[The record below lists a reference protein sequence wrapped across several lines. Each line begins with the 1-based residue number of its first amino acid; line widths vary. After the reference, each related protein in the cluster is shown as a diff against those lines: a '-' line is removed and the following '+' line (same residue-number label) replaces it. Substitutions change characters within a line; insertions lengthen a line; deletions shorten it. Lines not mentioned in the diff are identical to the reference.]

1 MQHLLHHGNAH
12 APIGWFPVK
21 QNHVLETTMFLGLF
35 KRRIDWRHGL
45 FTEVLVFIY
54 CLLLGAGC
62 NADYTASKENV
73 IDE

>member
-1 MQHLLHHGNAH
+1 MQHLLHHGNEH
-12 APIGWFPVK
+12 APVGWFPVK

-35 KRRIDWRHGL
+35 
-45 FTEVLVFIY
+45 TEVLVLIY

-62 NADYTASKENV
+62 NADYVASKENM